1 MELHKDFRDLCA
13 LLNEKSVE
21 YLIVGG
27 YAVAF
32 HVAPRFTGT
41 SMTSSSRV
49 A

>member
-1 MELHKDFRDLCA
+1 MEWNKDFRDLCA
-13 LLNEKSVE
+13 LLNARNVD

-32 HVAPRFTGT
+32 SHRWA
-41 SMTSSSRV
+41 